1 MDFFAKSKHLSTWQ
15 PHLGHLLCRFRLVTW
30 LLQFLHMNDIAC
42 SPFLNAFSNGC
53 GCFISL
59 YHNFVNI
66 STVSQVRI
74 YPKCRCIYGFAN
86 KFWTVGATIV
96 ARGRSMNAPTLWR
109 FESVYRPEMVEMHL
123 QNFEKLQS
131 RKKRRNLSKS
141 QLVFCACRPLDSLFC
156 GKATAGYPPFESF
169 HLISQNKRPPY
180 GGLLFCDVCP
190 I

>member
-66 STVSQVRI
+66 SSVSQVRI
-74 YPKCRCIYGFAN
+74 CPRTRKARKAST
-86 KFWTVGATIV
+86 KFIRRTRFSAEKPRRLKSPAGAFPRAAFRV
-96 ARGRSMNAPTLWR
+96 LPS
-109 FESVYRPEMVEMHL
+109 
-123 QNFEKLQS
+123 
-131 RKKRRNLSKS
+131 
-141 QLVFCACRPLDSLFC
+141 
-156 GKATAGYPPFESF
+156 
-169 HLISQNKRPPY
+169 ISQNKRPPC
-180 GGLLFCDVCP
+180 GGLLFWQG
-190 I
+190 